1 MDFLTDR
8 RRSQSGEPARRS
20 FSEGGCP
27 NCLIQ
32 PDGECSLCGAGELA
46 SVRVRALT
54 REEEVER

>member
-8 RRSQSGEPARRS
+8 RRSQSGE
-20 FSEGGCP
+20 CP

-46 SVRVRALT
+46 SVCVRALT